1 MKVES
6 RNKQTTTTES
16 AKLSQASLALSPLDF
31 PMRIGYDG
39 KRAAN
44 NLTGLGNYSRSLIS
58 HLAKDYSANQY
69 FIYTPKIKSKIEKLP
84 LFSLPN
90 VHLELP
96 TEGKAKLFWRSF
108 AIINQLK
115 KDKIDLFHGLSH
127 EIPFGIQ
134 QTKIKSIVT
143 IHDLIFLRIPKYY
156 KLIDRL
162 IYKFKSKYA
171 CNNADKIIAISEQ
184 TKKDIIDL
192 YHIEPAKIDVIY
204 QSCDDSFKTLLT
216 TEEKEKIRERYL
228 LPEKYLLYVGTIEHR
243 KNLLL
248 IIKALP
254 KVAEN
259 YPLVVIGKETTYIKL
274 IKKEITNLGLEN
286 RVIFLKDIPF
296 SDLPSIYQMASIF
309 IYPSKYEGFGIPIIE
324 ALYSNV
330 PVIAATGSCLE
341 EAGGS
346 NSIYISPNDDD
357 ALAKSI
363 NDVLGDED
371 LQQLMKSKGTE
382 FVQRFNNEIIS
393 NQLMNCYLNLK
404 AK

>member
-1 MKVES
+1 MNS
-6 RNKQTTTTES
+6 ASSKQITATES
-16 AKLSQASLALSPLDF
+16 AKLNQSSLAPSVWSIPLK
-31 PMRIGYDG
+31 IGYDG

-58 HLAKDYSANQY
+58 HLAKYFSENQY
-69 FIYTPKIKSKIEKLP
+69 FVYTPKIKTKIEKLP

-90 VHLELP
+90 VHLVLP
-96 TEGKAKLFWRSF
+96 TKGKFKLFWRSY
-108 AIINQLK
+108 AIIKQLK

-171 CNNADKIIAISEQ
+171 CNNADRIIAISEQ

-192 YHIEPAKIDVIY
+192 YHIDPAKIDVIY

-216 TEEKEKIRERYL
+216 TEEKEKIRRKHH
-228 LPEKYLLYVGTIEHR
+228 LPEKYLLNLGTIEYR
-243 KNLLL
+243 KNLLT

-254 KVAEN
+254 KVAKN
-259 YPLVVIGKETTYIKL
+259 YPLVVIGKETPYIKL

-296 SDLPSIYQMASIF
+296 SDLPCIYQMASIF

-341 EAGGS
+341 EAGGP
-346 NSIYISPNDDD
+346 NSIYVCPNDNN
-357 ALAKSI
+357 ALANSI
-363 NDVLGDED
+363 NQVLADEN
-371 LQQLMKSKGTE
+371 LQQLMKDKGIE

-393 NQLMNCYLNLK
+393 NQLIRCYLNLL

>member
-1 MKVES
+1 MNAANSKK
-6 RNKQTTTTES
+6 NTTTES
-16 AKLSQASLALSPLDF
+16 AKLNQSSLAPDVWSIPLK
-31 PMRIGYDG
+31 IGYDG

-58 HLAKDYSANQY
+58 HLAKHFSKNQY
-69 FIYTPKIKSKIEKLP
+69 LIYTPKIKNKLKKSAVF
-84 LFSLPN
+84 LLPN
-90 VHLELP
+90 VHLEFP
-96 TEGKAKLFWRSF
+96 KKGKFKLFWRSY

-115 KDKIDLFHGLSH
+115 QDKIDLFHGLSH

-134 QTKIKSIVT
+134 QTEIKSIVT
-143 IHDLIFLRIPKYY
+143 IHDLIFLRLPQQY
-156 KLIDRL
+156 KFIDRI

-171 CNNADKIIAISEQ
+171 CNNANKIIAISEQ

-192 YHIEPAKIDVIY
+192 YQINPAKIDVIY
-204 QSCDDSFKTLLT
+204 QSCDDSFKTLLA
-216 TEEKEKIRERYL
+216 TEEKEKIRKKYH
-228 LPEKYLLYVGTIEHR
+228 LPEKYLLNLGTIEYR
-243 KNLLL
+243 KNLLT

-259 YPLVVIGKETTYIKL
+259 YPLVVIGKETPYVKL
-274 IKKEITNLGLEN
+274 IKKEIVNLGLEN

-341 EAGGS
+341 EAGGP
-346 NSIYISPNDDD
+346 NSIYVCPNDND
-357 ALAKSI
+357 ALANSI
-363 NDVLGDED
+363 NQVLADEN
-371 LQQLMKSKGTE
+371 LQQLMKNKGIE
-382 FVQRFNNEIIS
+382 FVQRFNNDIIS
-393 NQLMNCYLNLK
+393 NQLMNCYLNLN